1 MEFMS
6 LLALMVAMT
15 LNTAQVEKSN
25 IIIPGPSRIE
35 IQVKE
40 FNEAMEQKERDIR
53 DVQARERASR
63 VAPKASPAYKS
74 YNGAEV
80 IGDSREDCVTYAK
93 RVTGIQRTIG
103 NGGRAGINSDSPTV
117 GAIGVQSGVV
127 HAVVVE
133 SIQGNQITVIEANW
147 VKGHIT
153 RRTLD
158 ISEFKGFIV

>member
-1 MEFMS
+1 MS
-6 LLALMVAMT
+6 LLALMVTMT
-15 LNTAQVEKSN
+15 LSTSKINKSN
-25 IIIPGPSRIE
+25 IIIPGESQIE
-35 IQVKE
+35 IQVRE
-40 FNEAMEQKERDIR
+40 LNEAMEQKEKDIR
-53 DVQARERASR
+53 DVQARDRASR
-63 VAPKASPAYKS
+63 VAPKESPAYKS

-93 RVTGIQRTIG
+93 RITGIQRTIG

-133 SIQGNQITVIEANW
+133 SIQGNQITVTEANW

-153 RRTLD
+153 RRTID
-158 ISEFKGFIV
+158 ISGFIGFII